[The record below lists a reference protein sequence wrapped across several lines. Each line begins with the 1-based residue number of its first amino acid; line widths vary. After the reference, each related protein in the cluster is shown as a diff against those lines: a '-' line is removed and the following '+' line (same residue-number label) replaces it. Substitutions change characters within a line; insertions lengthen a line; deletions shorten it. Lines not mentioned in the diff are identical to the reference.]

1 MDIQPVTANDI
12 QALSTQQLKA
22 EFKSTYNTIYRYDCF
37 GTSDMVYL
45 DLLGQEL
52 YRRGIEVDGEE
63 RVIFRKRD
71 EEEED

>member
-45 DLLGQEL
+45 DLLKREL
-52 YRRGIEVDGEE
+52 YRRGIEVDTDE
-63 RVIFRKRD
+63 RIVFSHY
-71 EEEED
+71 EED